1 MKLTMLLL
9 TGIGLILCMIAF
21 IILVII
27 FIINDIKI
35 RKRKVGNMKIDAQI
49 EQYLDYIRKAVKTV
63 SAYREML
70 ERVRKTLQLE
80 VLTHGETVI
89 GNQILE
95 IINAIDALLREEMFE
110 MDARTKAIVIINSER
125 VQALEDAGLMIVDRD
140 EIDRLKKK
148 INVVLHDFH
157 QYVRGGKEICAFC
170 LLNDDCEPGETLCG
184 ATFKGFTSR
193 WLNEKDDL

>member
-1 MKLTMLLL
+1 M
-9 TGIGLILCMIAF
+9 
-21 IILVII
+21 
-27 FIINDIKI
+27 
-35 RKRKVGNMKIDAQI
+35 RIDAQI
-49 EQYLDYIRKAVKTV
+49 EQYLDYIRKAVKTI

-110 MDARTKAIVIINSER
+110 MDARTKAITIIPSEH
-125 VQALEDAGLMIVDRD
+125 VQALEDAGLMIVYRE

-148 INVVLHDFH
+148 LTGVLHDFH
-157 QYVRGGKEICAFC
+157 QYVQGGKEICAFC
-170 LLNDDCEPGETLCG
+170 LHDNECEPGETLCG
-184 ATFKGFTSR
+184 ATYKGFKSR
-193 WLNEKDDL
+193 WLKDREDL